1 MRVAALILK
10 NVAFDSLATAFAWTK
25 ENKQTNKKADKLTN
39 VFITSEVRPLQTVDD
54 EMYVEGFNQK
64 TAIRSCR

>member
-10 NVAFDSLATAFAWTK
+10 NVAFDSLATAFAWAK
-25 ENKQTNKKADKLTN
+25 ENKQEKTDKLTDI
-39 VFITSEVRPLQTVDD
+39 FITSGVLPLQTVDD